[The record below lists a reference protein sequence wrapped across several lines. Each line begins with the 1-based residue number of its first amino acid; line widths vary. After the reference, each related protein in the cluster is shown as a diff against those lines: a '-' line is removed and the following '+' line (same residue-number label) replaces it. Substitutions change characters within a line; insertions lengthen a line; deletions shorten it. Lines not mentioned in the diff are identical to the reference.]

1 MIELLINRIIII
13 KHLYMY
19 FLAICQYEYLNISDF
34 FFSAGETDRSLWR
47 IKSTQSMWRNI
58 SQKVRPGCHHSLLSL
73 TTRDWSCSSETPR
86 VWPHNVI
93 ESPKTRGVSDPH
105 TVWTARPVTVWHRIQ
120 HVVGFY
126 SRSRSLL
133 DAMPKELQLAGSGLH
148 LGQLHVCVCVC
159 DNGSS
164 SGKTRE
170 NLKGA

>member
-1 MIELLINRIIII
+1 MFLINRIIII

-19 FLAICQYEYLNISDF
+19 IVAICQYEYLNMSDF
-34 FFSAGETDRSLWR
+34 FSWR
-47 IKSTQSMWRNI
+47 GNWQKPLAHEKCAINVVRNI

-73 TTRDWSCSSETPR
+73 TPRDWSCSSETPR

-105 TVWTARPVTVWHRIQ
+105 TVWTERPVSVWHRIQ

-159 DNGSS
+159 DNGSP